1 MRIPGT
7 MGQELRIYAA
17 ASVAL
22 GLIWLSETTVHQV
35 WPQVEPLL
43 MIGVAGLCLLQIRP
57 LRALPKGRARPPHL
71 LSAAAMILPAIAVVL
86 FVRAVAP
93 TLAEAVARVAL
104 HDRTI
109 GDLTIGLPRG
119 DEKSQT
125 GESSNLRIH
134 QAGGLDLSVGI
145 IWTAGELDPG
155 GAQEFADGIA
165 GELGAPRPVALPDG
179 ALIVGGGLAQR
190 SFRFEASGSPMMLTV
205 FACGAQVF
213 AVMVGGP
220 GASSFAPRLLASVR
234 CRAQ

>member
-1 MRIPGT
+1 

-43 MIGVAGLCLLQIRP
+43 MVGIGGLCLLQIRP
-57 LRALPKGRARPPHL
+57 LRALPKGRARPPHV
-71 LSAAAMILPAIAVVL
+71 LSAAALILPAIAVVM
-86 FVRAVAP
+86 FVRAIAP
-93 TLAEAVARVAL
+93 TVSEAVAGVAL

-109 GDLTIGLPRG
+109 GDLTIALPRG
-119 DEKSQT
+119 DEKSEA
-125 GESSNLRIH
+125 GETSNLRIH

-145 IWTAGELDPG
+145 LWTAGELDEG
-155 GAQEFADGIA
+155 GAQEFVDRIA
-165 GELGAPRPVALPDG
+165 GKLGAPPPVALPDG
-179 ALIVGGGLAQR
+179 TLTVGGGLPQR
-190 SFRFEASGSPMMLTV
+190 SFRFEASGSPMVITL

-220 GASSFAPRLLASVR
+220 GASGLAPRLLASVR
-234 CRAQ
+234 CRAH